1 MALRYAVRPVMLCR
15 DDVILR
21 HQLAGPAAGGKLV
34 KTVDA
39 ITEILKR
46 EGVEYLPCFPTTP
59 VIESAAEGGIRP
71 IICRQERVGV
81 GIADGFS
88 RATNGDRMGV
98 FAMQYGPG
106 AENAYSGV
114 ATAYSD
120 SIPMLLLPLGH
131 GRERGGISPHYSSVQ
146 SYASITKSIEQI
158 NAPDRTSEI
167 MRRAFAALRQG
178 RPGPVAVEI
187 PSDIANEEVSEE
199 SFYYVPSR
207 PVASQGDPRDVEAAA
222 RALCSA
228 RYPVIMAGQGV
239 LYGKATDEL
248 IELAELLQ
256 VPVTTTLLGKSA
268 FPEVHPLA
276 LGSAALTLSGTVFH
290 FVRRADLIFGVGTSF
305 TRHNMCMTLPPG
317 KTLVQATNDPA
328 DINKDYNIDFPI
340 VGDAKLVLR
349 QMIEACREIVGDS
362 RRNNEAIAREVTS
375 ERDGWLAGWLA
386 KLTDNSRPI
395 NPYRVIWDF
404 MRTIPPE
411 DAIVTHDSGS
421 PRDQIIPFYRSNG
434 PRTYLG
440 WGKSHGLGTGLGL
453 TIGAKLAQPD
463 KVCVNFMGDAA
474 FGMVGLDFE
483 TAVRSNLP
491 IITVV
496 LNNSTMAAETNAMA
510 DSHRLYNSRD
520 LGGNYADMGTAMGGY
535 AERIDDPGE
544 VAAAFARAR
553 KVTEERGRAVLLEF
567 ISSSETEAS
576 HRRAF

>member
-1 MALRYAVRPVMLCR
+1 M
-15 DDVILR
+15 
-21 HQLAGPAAGGKLV
+21 
-34 KTVDA
+34 KTIDA
-39 ITEILKR
+39 ITQILKR
-46 EGVEYLPCFPTTP
+46 EGIEYLPCFPTTP
-59 VIESAAEGGIRP
+59 VIEAAAEAGIRP

-88 RATNGDRMGV
+88 RVNNGDRMGV

-106 AENAYSGV
+106 AENAYSG
-114 ATAYSD
+114 AASAYSD
-120 SIPMLLLPLGH
+120 SVPLLLLPLGH
-131 GRERGGISPHYSSVQ
+131 GRERHGISPHYSSLNN
-146 SYASITKSIEQI
+146 YGSITKSIEQI
-158 NAPDRTSEI
+158 NDPNRTSEI

-187 PSDIANEEVSEE
+187 PADVALEDVSEE

-207 PVASQGDPRDVEAAA
+207 SVAYQADPRDIEAAA
-222 RALCSA
+222 KALCAA

-239 LYGKATDEL
+239 MYAKATNEL

-276 LGSAALTLSGTVFH
+276 LGSASLSMSGTVFH
-290 FVRRADLIFGVGTSF
+290 FVRRADLMFGVGTSF
-305 TRHNMCMTLPPG
+305 TRHNMCMTVPPG
-317 KTLVQATNDPA
+317 KTMIQATNDPA
-328 DINKDYNIDFPI
+328 DINKDYNIDYPI

-362 RRNNEAIAREVTS
+362 RKNVTATAQEVSS
-375 ERDGWLAGWLA
+375 EREAWLLEWRHKLA
-386 KLTDNSRPI
+386 DNSTPI

-404 MRTIPPE
+404 MHTIPPQ

-421 PRDQIIPFYRSNG
+421 PRDQIMPFYRSNG

-496 LNNSTMAAETNAMA
+496 LNNSTMAVETAAMES
-510 DSHRLYNSRD
+510 SHRLFNTRD
-520 LGGNYADMGTAMGGY
+520 LGGNYAEMGAAMGGY
-535 AERIDDPGE
+535 SERIEDPNQ
-544 VAAAFARAR
+544 VSAAFSRAR
-553 KVTEERGRAVLLEF
+553 KVTEEQGRAVLLEF
-567 ISSSETEAS
+567 ITSSETEAS
-576 HRRAF
+576 HRRPF